1 MRRGD
6 TRTSYELNYA
16 YSKVKFH
23 RTISSDWLD
32 GSALSLRPQCDP
44 PFWPGT
50 ESKMCLRKLILI
62 LALTAVPFLSLASH
76 VDAAKPF
83 PGKVS
88 EFHSFPRYDF
98 EQDGRQCIVVTPRVV
113 AEGTPWVWRARFFG
127 HEPQTDIALLNQGYH
142 VAYADVGGLFGSPKA
157 VQIWNDF
164 YDYVTTEHG
173 FHPRPALE
181 GMSRGGLIIF
191 NWAKVNPEK
200 VSCIYGD
207 APVCDFKS
215 WPGGKG
221 TGKGGGGAWQACL
234 QVYGLTEAEALKAKV
249 NPIDGLGRLAAARVP
264 VLNVVG
270 DADVVVPVSE
280 NTAVLQERYTK
291 LNGPIEVIHKPG
303 IGHHPHSL
311 KDPKPIVDFVLANRR
326 DLTIVLAGDSTVTD
340 SAGWGSAFARRMK
353 DNVTTINVAKGGASS
368 KSFRDAGYWDR
379 CLTQKPDYVFIQF
392 GHNDCPGKGPD
403 RETDPAT
410 TYSQNLEQYIA
421 DARAVGAK
429 PVLVSPMTRRRYKD
443 GKINS
448 ILTPYAEA
456 VRTVASKTETP
467 LIDLHRSSVALFND
481 LGDAGS
487 ADLCPE
493 GDRTHFNQK
502 GAEKMTDLLVAEFPA
517 AVGGLVP
524 YINPDPD
531 KP

>member
-1 MRRGD
+1 MC
-6 TRTSYELNYA
+6 SQKIL
-16 YSKVKFH
+16 SV
-23 RTISSDWLD
+23 
-32 GSALSLRPQCDP
+32 LSLVTLG
-44 PFWPGT
+44 FV
-50 ESKMCLRKLILI
+50 L
-62 LALTAVPFLSLASH
+62 F
-76 VDAAKPF
+76 AAQADGANAF

-98 EQDGRQCIVVTPRVV
+98 EQGGRGCIVVTPRVV
-113 AEGTPWVWRARFFG
+113 AEGKPWIWRARFFG
-127 HEPQTDIALLNQGYH
+127 HQPQTDIALLNQGYH
-142 VAYADVGGLFGSPKA
+142 VAYTNVGGLFGSPEA
-157 VQIWNDF
+157 VGIWDRF
-164 YDYVTTEHG
+164 YDYLTTKHG
-173 FHPRPALE
+173 FHTRPALE

-191 NWAKVNPEK
+191 NWAKANPGK

-221 TGKGGGGAWQACL
+221 NGKGGGGAWQACL
-234 QVYGLTEAEALKAKV
+234 NAYGFTEAEALTAKV
-249 NPIDGLGRLAAARVP
+249 NPVDGLGRLAAARVP

-291 LNGPIEVIHKPG
+291 LKGPIEVIHKPG
-303 IGHHPHSL
+303 IGHHPHSF
-311 KDPKPIVDFVLANRR
+311 KDPKLIVDFVLANRR

-340 SAGWGSAFARRMK
+340 AAGWGLAFAGRFRE
-353 DNVTTINVAKGGASS
+353 NIETINFAKGGASS
-368 KSFRDAGYWDR
+368 KNFRDAGYWDR
-379 CLTQKPDYVFIQF
+379 CLTQQPDYILIQF
-392 GHNDCPGKGPD
+392 GHNDCPGKGPE

-410 TYSQNLEQYIA
+410 TYSQNLERYIA

-429 PVLVSPMTRRRYKD
+429 PVLVSPMTRRRFKD
-443 GKINS
+443 GKVHS

-456 VRTVASKTETP
+456 VRVVAAKTRTP

-493 GDRTHFNQK
+493 GDRTHFNEK
-502 GAEKMTDLLVAEFPA
+502 GAAKMSDLLISEFPS
-517 AVGGLVP
+517 AVADLVP
-524 YINPDPD
+524 YL